1 MAGTYSFRARAR
13 DPSAVTTILRILR
26 APLAVTGQMTGGDA
40 GEPDAPS
47 AQRMGGGKVVKTANI
62 TPYWHS
68 HASPTAAAGA
78 TNRKEQ
84 VLRTASI
91 RLLAL
96 TLLATP
102 AALTPRRPPPQ
113 NTENSLVQLPDP
125 PKTNPP
131 PRPVALT
138 SG

>member
-47 AQRMGGGKVVKTANI
+47 AQRMGGGKVVKTANNI
-62 TPYWHS
+62 TPYMALS
-68 HASPTAAAGA
+68 ASPTAAAGA

-96 TLLATP
+96 ALLATP
-102 AALTPRRPPPQ
+102 ARRQAESPR
-113 NTENSLVQLPDP
+113 
-125 PKTNPP
+125 
-131 PRPVALT
+131 
-138 SG
+138 